1 MGLTSEERTFVVQFR
16 MEKAKN
22 TYSEIV
28 LLVENALWQT
38 AANRLYYACYY
49 AVSALLIQNAIEVR
63 THHGTINQLGLH
75 FIKTGLVSE
84 ENGDLYKR
92 LFELRQTGDYSDW
105 MIVKEENITPL
116 IEPANEFINSIE
128 QLIFKNI
135 TS

>member
-116 IEPANEFINSIE
+116 IEPANDFIKSIE